1 MKILVHWVLNALVII
16 VAAYIL
22 PGVSVDGFIPALLVA
37 IVLGVLNAVIR
48 PIFIILTLPI
58 TILTLGLFLF
68 VINSTLVYVTSW
80 LVPDFHVE
88 SFWWA
93 FLYGIVLTILNFI
106 VHHLF
111 DRNYH
116 HKE

>member
-88 SFWWA
+88 SFW
-93 FLYGIVLTILNFI
+93 
-106 VHHLF
+106 
-111 DRNYH
+111 
-116 HKE
+116 